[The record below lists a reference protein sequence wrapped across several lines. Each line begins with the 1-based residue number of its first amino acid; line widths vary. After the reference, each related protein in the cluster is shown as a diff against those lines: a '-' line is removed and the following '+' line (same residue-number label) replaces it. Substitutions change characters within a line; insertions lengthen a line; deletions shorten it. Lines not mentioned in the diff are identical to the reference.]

1 MYLMR
6 FVSTFEEEE
15 EEEEYEQRPDKPNN
29 SIQRIILS
37 IVI

>member
-15 EEEEYEQRPDKPNN
+15 QEEEYEQRPDKPNY

-37 IVI
+37 NVI